1 MEGVSFE
8 YVEGVPTFT
17 DLILAN
23 DQGMTVDNAIYIY
36 TLQYGAFMEDY
47 DRLNTTFTDV
57 QRLCA
62 DTWTVEVEENY
73 SYPMDFVS
81 LTAEESETYSSV
93 FNDISTV
100 LSENTLKFIT
110 GASSMDDYAAFQDHL
125 REMGIEQIVQIYQDA
140 YNRFMER

>member
-1 MEGVSFE
+1 
-8 YVEGVPTFT
+8 
-17 DLILAN
+17 
-23 DQGMTVDNAIYIY
+23 
-36 TLQYGAFMEDY
+36 
-47 DRLNTTFTDV
+47 
-57 QRLCA
+57 
-62 DTWTVEVEENY
+62 
-73 SYPMDFVS
+73 MDFVS
-81 LTAEESETYSSV
+81 RTAEESETYSSV